1 METKPRVLQTQ
12 VGGDHYAK
20 YPIQPIEYIHAN
32 KLDFEQGN
40 IVKLITRF
48 RDKGGAQDLRKIKQY
63 ADILLALEYGEDTTP
78 EPTGTVLDTA
88 PADGVYLVMRDGLCD
103 KFTGTNLIL
112 DCDNPV
118 ICIGVKQG
126 DRAVVVA
133 LTDAAGGKGITLT
146 ANEDTTDYDDYDGY
160 ITKYID
166 AVADWSGKA
175 NTDHLR
181 KIGLNPAINLK
192 DGEYIPSVGEMYL
205 IYTHR
210 KEINAALRHVGGQEI
225 LGEWYWTSTEIS
237 AAYAWCLYLI
247 DGNLDWH
254 TKAHAKD
261 RVRSVS
267 AFNFNR

>member
-48 RDKGGAQDLRKIKQY
+48 RDKNGAQDLHKIKHY
-63 ADILLALEYGEDTTP
+63 ADILLALEYGEDTDGNT
-78 EPTGTVLDTA
+78 TVIRLDTT

-112 DCDNPV
+112 NCDNPV
-118 ICIGVKQG
+118 IGIGIKQG
-126 DRAVVVA
+126 DRGVIVA
-133 LTDAAGGKGITLT
+133 LKDVADGDDVTLT
-146 ANEDTTDYDDYDGY
+146 MRKDTTDYDGY
-160 ITKYID
+160 IHEYID
-166 AVADWSGKA
+166 AVADWNGEA
-175 NTDHLR
+175 NTAHLR
-181 KIGLNPAINLK
+181 EIGLNPAIALN

-210 KEINAALRHVGGQEI
+210 REINAALRHVGGMEI
-225 LGEWYWTSTEIS
+225 ADAWYWTSTDNS
-237 AAYAWCLYLI
+237 ATNAWYLYLSN
-247 DGNLDWH
+247 GGLNGWS
-254 TKAHAKD
+254 TKASD
-261 RVRSVS
+261 EGRVRPVS

>member
-1 METKPRVLQTQ
+1 MEANKPKVLQTQ

-48 RDKGGAQDLRKIKQY
+48 RDKDGAQDLRKIKQY
-63 ADILLALEYGEDTTP
+63 ADILLALEYGEDTAP
-78 EPTGTVLDTA
+78 EPTAVALDLT
-88 PADGVYLVMRDGLCD
+88 PADGVYIVTKDGRAD

-118 ICIGVKQG
+118 IGIGVKQG

-133 LTDAAGGKGITLT
+133 LTDAAGGKDITLT
-146 ANEDTTDYDDYDGY
+146 TNGDTTAYDGY
-160 ITKYID
+160 IPEYID
-166 AVADWSGKA
+166 AVADWNGKA

-181 KIGLNPAINLK
+181 EIGLNPAINLK

-205 IYTHR
+205 IYTYR

-225 LGEWYWTSTEIS
+225 PGKWYWTSTEGS
-237 AAYAWCLYLI
+237 AATAWNLNLN
-247 DGNLDWH
+247 DGGLDAWH
-254 TKAHAKD
+254 TKASDKG
-261 RVRSVS
+261 RVRPVS

>member
-78 EPTGTVLDTA
+78 EPTSTVLDTA

-118 ICIGVKQG
+118 IGIGIKQG
-126 DRAVVVA
+126 DRGVIVA
-133 LTDAAGGKGITLT
+133 LKDVADGEDVTLT
-146 ANEDTTDYDDYDGY
+146 TREDTTDYDGY
-160 ITKYID
+160 IPEIID
-166 AVADWSGKA
+166 AVADWNGAA
-175 NTDHLR
+175 NTAHLR
-181 KIGLNPAINLK
+181 EIGLNPAIALK

-205 IYTHR
+205 IYTHLR
-210 KEINAALRHVGGQEI
+210 EINAALRHVGGMEI
-225 LGEWYWTSTEIS
+225 ADEWYLTSTEYS
-237 AAYAWCLYLI
+237 ATYAWHLYLSN
-247 DGNLDWH
+247 GLLYPWY
-254 TKAHAKD
+254 TKASDKG
-261 RVRSVS
+261 RVRPVS

>member
-1 METKPRVLQTQ
+1 METKPKVLQTQ

-48 RDKGGAQDLRKIKQY
+48 RDKNGAQDLRKIKHY
-63 ADILLALEYGEDTTP
+63 ADILLALEYGEDTGENTP
-78 EPTGTVLDTA
+78 VIRLDRT
-88 PADGVYLVMRDGLCD
+88 PADGVYIVTKDGRAD

-118 ICIGVKQG
+118 IGIGVKQG
-126 DRAVVVA
+126 DRAVLVA
-133 LTDAAGGKGITLT
+133 LTDAADGGDVTLT
-146 ANEDTTDYDDYDGY
+146 AHEDNTDYDGY
-160 ITKYID
+160 IDTRID

-181 KIGLNPAINLK
+181 EIGLNPAIQLK

-210 KEINAALRHVGGQEI
+210 KEINAALRHVGGEEI
-225 LGEWYWTSTEIS
+225 EPLWYWTSTECS
-237 AAYAWCLYLI
+237 AAYAWALNLTT
-247 DGNLDWH
+247 GNLNNL
-254 TKAHAKD
+254 TKASSKL
-261 RVRSVS
+261 RMRPVS